1 MAVEKNRCHDDIV
14 NRLRMAREL
23 EDDCLRQ
30 LVDAEPDEDGIYR
43 DAQGALWV
51 HCADAWKQLFVSY
64 DTGTL
69 DLGIARTW
77 KSLVDRE
84 PTKRMPFRFITPLTE
99 EEENF

>member
-1 MAVEKNRCHDDIV
+1 MAGEKTDAAMIV
-14 NRLRMAREL
+14 DRLRMARVL

-43 DAQGALWV
+43 DAQGDLWV
-51 HCADAWKQLFVSY
+51 HCADVWKQLSVSY
-64 DTGTL
+64 GARTL
-69 DLGIARTW
+69 DLGLERTW
-77 KSLVDRE
+77 ESLVNGYD

>member
-1 MAVEKNRCHDDIV
+1 MAVEKTDAAMIV

-23 EDDCLRQ
+23 EDDCLKQ

-43 DAQGALWV
+43 DAQGDLWV
-51 HCADAWKQLFVSY
+51 HCADVWNQLFF
-64 DTGTL
+64 DARTL
-69 DLGIARTW
+69 DLGLGRTW
-77 KSLVDRE
+77 ESLVDCE

>member
-1 MAVEKNRCHDDIV
+1 MAVEKTDATMIV

-43 DAQGALWV
+43 DAQGDLWV
-51 HCADAWKQLFVSY
+51 HCADMWKQLFFDY
-64 DTGTL
+64 DARAL
-69 DLGIARTW
+69 DLGRCRCW
-77 KSLVDRE
+77 GSLVKGCD
-84 PTKRMPFRFITPLTE
+84 PIKRMPFRFIMPLTE

>member
-23 EDDCLRQ
+23 EDDCLEQ

-43 DAQGALWV
+43 DAQGTLWV
-51 HCADAWKQLFVSY
+51 HCADAWKQLLVGY
-64 DTGTL
+64 D
-69 DLGIARTW
+69 RTW
-77 KSLVDRE
+77 KSLVEDSD
-84 PTKRMPFRFITPLTE
+84 PTERMPFRFITPFTE

>member
-1 MAVEKNRCHDDIV
+1 MAVEKTDATMIV

-43 DAQGALWV
+43 DAQGDLWV
-51 HCADAWKQLFVSY
+51 HCADVWKQLFF
-64 DTGTL
+64 DARTL
-69 DLGIARTW
+69 DLGLGRTW
-77 KSLVDRE
+77 ESLVDCE

>member
-1 MAVEKNRCHDDIV
+1 MAVEKTDAAMIV

-23 EDDCLRQ
+23 EDDCLKQ

-43 DAQGALWV
+43 DAQGDLWV
-51 HCADAWKQLFVSY
+51 HCADVWKQLFF
-64 DTGTL
+64 DARTL
-69 DLGIARTW
+69 DLGLGRTW
-77 KSLVDRE
+77 ESLVDCE

>member
-1 MAVEKNRCHDDIV
+1 MAVEKADAAMIV

-23 EDDCLRQ
+23 EDDCLKQ

-51 HCADAWKQLFVSY
+51 HCTDVWKQLFF
-64 DTGTL
+64 D
-69 DLGIARTW
+69 ARTIDFGIGRTW
-77 KSLVDRE
+77 ESLVDCA
-84 PTKRMPFRFITPLTE
+84 PTERMPFRFITPLTE

>member
-1 MAVEKNRCHDDIV
+1 MAVEKTDAAMIV

-43 DAQGALWV
+43 DAQGDLWV
-51 HCADAWKQLFVSY
+51 HCIDSWKQLFCDY
-64 DTGTL
+64 DARTL
-69 DLGIARTW
+69 DLGLGRTW
-77 KSLVDRE
+77 ESLVDCD

>member
-1 MAVEKNRCHDDIV
+1 MAVEKTDAAMIV

-23 EDDCLRQ
+23 EDDCLKQ

-51 HCADAWKQLFVSY
+51 HCADVWKQLFF
-64 DTGTL
+64 DARTL
-69 DLGIARTW
+69 DLGLGRTW
-77 KSLVDRE
+77 ESLVDCE